1 MYRDIQFSLL
11 IIILALKIHTS
22 TATKTVLDE
31 LGGYRLE
38 ERGFVE
44 MKGKG
49 QLLTYWLLGQ
59 DEEILVTPEHLR
71 QEVPALFPRAE
82 DRSIKRSSNCSK
94 GKPKADMTVF
104 SLKKM
109 VNCRSND

>member
-1 MYRDIQFSLL
+1 VVELFVFIA
-11 IIILALKIHTS
+11 ALKIHTS

-49 QLLTYWLLGQ
+49 QLLTYWLIGQ
-59 DEEILVTPEHLR
+59 DEEILLTPEHLR
-71 QEVPALFPRAE
+71 QEVPALFPRSE
-82 DRSIKRSSNCSK
+82 DGRGVTRGIKRASNCSK
-94 GKPKADMTVF
+94 SMSTHVC
-104 SLKKM
+104 
-109 VNCRSND
+109 V